1 MRIEKNSYNLP
12 PKTNISS
19 FCNEK
24 KQKYFINELSTP
36 GFYKFFWF
44 LLKIYLQ
51 KNEQSCQSHLLG
63 INQMFHWGIYL
74 YTPQN

>member
-36 GFYKFFWF
+36 GFYKSK
-44 LLKIYLQ
+44 LYKNNEPKIYE
-51 KNEQSCQSHLLG
+51 KRRT
-63 INQMFHWGIYL
+63 Y
-74 YTPQN
+74 